1 MTNDIVMFAT
11 YVRPWSWSRIWVLVT
26 LAELIHGF
34 HSDGG
39 VFALAGADPAL
50 LDTLE
55 KYGTLTDFVNS
66 HIYPTVQAAVTA
78 FRTASADP

>member
-1 MTNDIVMFAT
+1 MAV
-11 YVRPWSWSRIWVLVT
+11 YSLWPVRT
-26 LAELIHGF
+26 
-34 HSDGG
+34 
-39 VFALAGADPAL
+39 PAL